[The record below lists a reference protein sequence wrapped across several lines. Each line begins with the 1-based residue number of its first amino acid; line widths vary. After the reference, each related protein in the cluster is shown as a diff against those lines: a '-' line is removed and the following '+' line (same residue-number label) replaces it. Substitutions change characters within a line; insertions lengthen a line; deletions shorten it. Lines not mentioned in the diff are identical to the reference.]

1 MRYEGGLDKL
11 AFAATQVAD
20 MQIELEDLQ
29 PKLVIASEENE
40 KMMKVSSYAYS
51 FIFFFVILNL
61 FLVKKQTNKHYV

>member
-40 KMMKVSSYAYS
+40 KMMKVSFYTYS
-51 FIFFFVILNL
+51 FFFF
-61 FLVKKQTNKHYV
+61 FS

>member
-29 PKLVIASEENE
+29 PKLVVASEENE
-40 KMMKVSSYAYS
+40 KMMKVSSY
-51 FIFFFVILNL
+51 
-61 FLVKKQTNKHYV
+61 TNSCFS

>member
-29 PKLVIASEENE
+29 PKLVVASEENE
-40 KMMKVSSYAYS
+40 KMMKVSSYYVLLFFLFS
-51 FIFFFVILNL
+51 CFFFLYLKQIL
-61 FLVKKQTNKHYV
+61 

>member
-40 KMMKVSSYAYS
+40 KMMKVSFYTYS
-51 FIFFFVILNL
+51 FFFFVILNL

>member
-29 PKLVIASEENE
+29 PKLVVASEENE
-40 KMMKVSSYAYS
+40 KMMKVSSYYVLMFFLFS
-51 FIFFFVILNL
+51 FFFLYI
-61 FLVKKQTNKHYV
+61 

>member
-29 PKLVIASEENE
+29 PKLVVASEENE
-40 KMMKVSSYAYS
+40 KMMKVFYTTS
-51 FIFFFVILNL
+51 F
-61 FLVKKQTNKHYV
+61 